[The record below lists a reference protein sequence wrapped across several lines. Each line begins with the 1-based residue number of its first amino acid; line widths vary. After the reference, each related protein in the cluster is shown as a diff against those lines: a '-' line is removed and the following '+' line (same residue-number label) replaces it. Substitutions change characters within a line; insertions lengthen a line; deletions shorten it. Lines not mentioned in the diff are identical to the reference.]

1 MAYKS
6 IEEIFEHNEQWIK
19 RKLAA
24 DPEYFVKLSKRQ
36 KPRYLFIGC
45 SDSRISTEAVMFAK
59 PGDVFIHRN
68 IANVVANN
76 DLNMLS
82 VIKANSF
89 LRCYYYLYGYGTK
102 GKTSRIKCII

>member
-82 VIKANSF
+82 VINYAVNH
-89 LRCYYYLYGYGTK
+89 
-102 GKTSRIKCII
+102 IKVTAIRTFSKKDDLTQRKY